1 MMIGYG
7 LPRLA
12 KTNLVLAK
20 NRRNAI
26 SDVDSVHLD
35 SKSISVLVTEAT
47 MLNGRRRIVLPFLLV
62 AFLMVSLR
70 GTTQTQ
76 ASENEQTLWNLEHTY
91 WNYVQDNDLP
101 GYLGLWHKDFLGWPS
116 VNAAP
121 VHKDHI
127 TDWITAQTSKGLAF
141 KIVEFKPAAIQV
153 NDDVAVTCYW
163 ITYKWLDKDGNGAA
177 HTLRITHTLLRDRKD
192 WHIIGGMSM
201 PEGANA
207 QK

>member
-62 AFLMVSLR
+62 AFLMVSLQ

-76 ASENEQTLWNLEHTY
+76 ASENEQTLWKHDVSIVA
-91 WNYVQDNDLP
+91 YVTSTEM
-101 GYLGLWHKDFLGWPS
+101 DFQS
-116 VNAAP
+116 RC
-121 VHKDHI
+121 
-127 TDWITAQTSKGLAF
+127 TESTSEIAFRRFLAKARF
-141 KIVEFKPAAIQV
+141 VFASR
-153 NDDVAVTCYW
+153 
-163 ITYKWLDKDGNGAA
+163 GN
-177 HTLRITHTLLRDRKD
+177 
-192 WHIIGGMSM
+192 
-201 PEGANA
+201 P
-207 QK
+207 